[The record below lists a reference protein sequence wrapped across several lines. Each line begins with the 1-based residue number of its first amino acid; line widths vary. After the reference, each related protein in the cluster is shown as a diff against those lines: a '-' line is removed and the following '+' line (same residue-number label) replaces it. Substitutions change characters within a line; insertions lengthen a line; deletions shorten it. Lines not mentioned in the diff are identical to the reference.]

1 MFPYAILLAAELL
14 DSDPMHPRLLAAAL
28 ARLQRLEHASRR
40 VEKHDHKQETKGLRG
55 AEVRLAV
62 SLFEVLQ
69 REKRKQGKELAKAG
83 GHGRSTKCGA
93 EQPRRRASTAGGGL
107 FGLAH
112 EVEEG
117 LEHGFAGIEAGLRSE
132 KDAVGGSGRR
142 EQVLEG
148 VGGAAAVAGLVGAGY
163 KLWQHERAPKTPAT
177 FRDATAATPAAPSF
191 PHTSLSARH
200 QLQPTSPPP
209 TPYFSSLSPAQHHL
223 VQHAAAA
230 LLLKDYSQG
239 RLREKVH
246 RAVGGFEHLTRV
258 LEKSMEQAWE
268 GAREHVGQLFGTPLP
283 LVTKHEGV
291 DSFHGVDPYGTVR
304 IPEFLDHCITALMQA
319 DVTVEGILRKNG
331 KMRMLEEIIS
341 ALDSSGG
348 NDAVIDL
355 AALDPITLASLFKRF
370 LAALPDPILTSHLF
384 KLFIAC
390 SHIENVN
397 MRRRCMHLVI
407 CLMPKV
413 NRDVLEV
420 VFLFLNWLSQFA
432 HISIKDGNRMDLTAI
447 ATVMAPTLLRPSH
460 RDPKP
465 VELNSMI
472 AAVLSLLEDQH
483 LLHSV
488 PLELAHVL
496 HFAPAGKKGDGR
508 KKVEGLKSRAAL
520 LHALAKSL

>member
-1 MFPYAILLAAELL
+1 M
-14 DSDPMHPRLLAAAL
+14 
-28 ARLQRLEHASRR
+28 
-40 VEKHDHKQETKGLRG
+40 
-55 AEVRLAV
+55 

-163 KLWQHERAPKTPAT
+163 KLWQHERAPKSRGSNSGNDSGRRERGRSGELTFTLSERCVCSQVCGAEGRSQADTAAPAT

-230 LLLKDYSQG
+230 LLLKDHSQG
-239 RLREKVH
+239 RLHEKVH

-268 GAREHVGQLFGTPLP
+268 GAREHVGREAPRG
-283 LVTKHEGV
+283 G
-291 DSFHGVDPYGTVR
+291 
-304 IPEFLDHCITALMQA
+304 
-319 DVTVEGILRKNG
+319 G
-331 KMRMLEEIIS
+331 KRL
-341 ALDSSGG
+341 SSMFWR
-348 NDAVIDL
+348 A
-355 AALDPITLASLFKRF
+355 
-370 LAALPDPILTSHLF
+370 
-384 KLFIAC
+384 
-390 SHIENVN
+390 
-397 MRRRCMHLVI
+397 
-407 CLMPKV
+407 
-413 NRDVLEV
+413 
-420 VFLFLNWLSQFA
+420 
-432 HISIKDGNRMDLTAI
+432 
-447 ATVMAPTLLRPSH
+447 LLR
-460 RDPKP
+460 
-465 VELNSMI
+465 E
-472 AAVLSLLEDQH
+472 A
-483 LLHSV
+483 
-488 PLELAHVL
+488 
-496 HFAPAGKKGDGR
+496 
-508 KKVEGLKSRAAL
+508 
-520 LHALAKSL
+520 